1 VVVSSASERAANPGQ
16 KPRGEPQP
24 YDFRRPNKFSRD
36 HVRALQI
43 VSETFA
49 RQFST
54 VLATTLR
61 TVSSV
66 VFDNIEQQTYDEFIS
81 TCPNPTHLTVLT
93 MTPLPGHTL
102 LQVPLPIAMTAV
114 DRLLGGAGVGTEM
127 ERAPTEIE
135 DLLIQQLLIRVL
147 RELSY
152 AFDSLLEL
160 EASIT
165 RTEHNPQF
173 AQVAAPSD
181 MLLVISLDTR
191 ISEEHGTTKLALPY
205 DTIAPVLGI
214 IQSQLTF
221 DRETD
226 GLANFAARL
235 REELTEVPVHMSAR
249 FDSVVLGARDILDIQ
264 VGDVIPLNHS
274 VDRPITLMVDGIP
287 LFQAVTGRR
296 GKRLA
301 CLVVGEQ
308 GGDS

>member
-1 VVVSSASERAANPGQ
+1 MAVSSASERAANPGQ

-66 VFDNIEQQTYDEFIS
+66 TFENIEQQTYDEFIS
-81 TCPNPTHLTVLT
+81 TCANPTHLSVLT
-93 MTPLPGHTL
+93 MAPLPGHAL
-102 LQVPLPIAMTAV
+102 FQLPLPIAMTAI
-114 DRLLGGAGVGTEM
+114 DRLLGGAGVGIE
-127 ERAPTEIE
+127 EQRAPTEIE
-135 DLLIQQLLIRVL
+135 DLLIQQLLERAL

-152 AFDSLLEL
+152 AFDSLLEV
-160 EASIT
+160 EVGIT

-181 MLLVISLDTR
+181 MLLVIALDTR
-191 ISEEHGTTKLALPY
+191 IAEEHGHAKIGLPY
-205 DTIAPVLGI
+205 DTIAPVLEI

-226 GLANFAARL
+226 GLATFAQRL
-235 REELTEVPVHMSAR
+235 REEINAVPVDATVR
-249 FDSVVLGARDILDIQ
+249 FDSVVLGARDILEMQ
-264 VGDVIPLNHS
+264 VGDVISLHHS
-274 VDRPITLMVDGIP
+274 VDRPLTLMVDGIP

-301 CLVVGEQ
+301 CLVVGDQ